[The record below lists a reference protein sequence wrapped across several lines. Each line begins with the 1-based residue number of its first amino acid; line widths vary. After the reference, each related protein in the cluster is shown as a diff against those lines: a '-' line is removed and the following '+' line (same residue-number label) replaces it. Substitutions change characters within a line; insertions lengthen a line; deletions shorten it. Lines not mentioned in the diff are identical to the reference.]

1 MVVVCGEALM
11 DVFAADPTASGLALD
26 ARIGGSPLNVAIGLR
41 RLGQPAAFFGGVSSG
56 FLGDRLMQAL
66 HDEAVDTACTVRIEA
81 PATLSLVG
89 LDAQGVPNYAFYGEG
104 AADRLLPLSALAR
117 VPAVPAYQFGSYT
130 MVVEPGAA
138 TQRALIERETV
149 RDLESEGERAVI
161 AYDPNI
167 RLKVEPDIQRWR
179 DTLAWMLPRTQLLK
193 VSDEDLGL
201 LYPGV
206 AAAEL
211 AARWLAAGVALV
223 VVTRG
228 GEGAW
233 AWTASDHVAVPPV
246 AVPVVDTV
254 GAGDTFQAALLT
266 ALAERGLL
274 NRAALRRLGAADL
287 AAVLTFAAR
296 AAAITCSRRGA
307 DLPRRAELPA

>member
-1 MVVVCGEALM
+1 MIVVSGEALM
-11 DVFAADPTASGLALD
+11 DVFMAGNTATGAALD
-26 ARIGGSPLNVAIGLR
+26 ARIGGSPFNVAVGLA
-41 RLGQPAAFFGGVSSG
+41 RLGQPAAFFGGVSTG

-66 HDEAVDTACTVRIEA
+66 QAEQVDTVCTARVEG

-89 LDAQGVPNYAFYGEG
+89 LDAQGVPDYAFYGAG
-104 AADRLLPLSALAR
+104 AADRLLPLAAVAR
-117 VPAVPAYQFGSYT
+117 VPAAQAYQFGSYA
-130 MVVEPGAA
+130 MVVEPVAA
-138 TQRALIERETV
+138 TQRALIEREHT
-149 RDLESEGERAVI
+149 RDGQRAVI

-167 RLKVEPDIQRWR
+167 RLNVEPDIQRWR
-179 DTLAWMLPRTQLLK
+179 DTLQWMLPRTQLLK

-206 AAAEL
+206 APAEL
-211 AARWLAAGVALV
+211 AAQWLAAGVALV

-228 GEGAW
+228 GAGAW
-233 AWTASDHVAVPPV
+233 AWTARDHVAAPPV
-246 AVPVVDTV
+246 AVQVVDTV

-274 NRAALRRLGAADL
+274 NRAALQALGADAV
-287 AAVLTFAAR
+287 AAVLAFAAQ

-307 DLPRRAELPA
+307 DLPRRAELPAT

>member
-11 DVFAADPTASGLALD
+11 DVFAAGATAT
-26 ARIGGSPLNVAIGLR
+26 ARIGGSPLSVAIGLR
-41 RLGQPAAFFGGVSSG
+41 RLGQPAAFFGGVSTG

-66 HDEAVDTACTVRIEA
+66 VDEQVDTACAVRLDA

-89 LDAQGVPNYAFYGEG
+89 LNAQGVPHYVFYGAG
-104 AADRLLPLSALAR
+104 AADRLLPLSAVAR
-117 VPAVPAYQFGSYT
+117 VPAAQAYQFGSYA
-130 MVVEPGAA
+130 MVVEPVAA
-138 TQRALIERETV
+138 TQRALIEREHAA
-149 RDLESEGERAVI
+149 GRAVI

-167 RLKVEPDIQRWR
+167 RLNVEPDIQRWR

-201 LYPGV
+201 LFPGV
-206 AAAEL
+206 PAAEL
-211 AARWLAAGVALV
+211 AAQWLAAGVALV

-233 AWTASDHVAVPPV
+233 AWTAREHVAVPPV

-266 ALAERGLL
+266 ALAERGWL
-274 NRAALRRLGAADL
+274 NRNALRGLNAAGVS
-287 AAVLTFAAR
+287 AVLTFAAQ

-307 DLPRRAELPA
+307 DLPRRSELPA